1 MHQATFKMRIK
12 IRPACENLFVPVNLA
27 AGHQTYCNCYKFLHK
42 FALWQAG
49 IAPPKSSGTVFHPRW
64 SCVLC
69 RPLAFLIFFDTFSL
83 VLWVFAFVCFETP
96 SLAFTLPCSAL
107 LTTFWAIFKPEI
119 HFQLFG
125 VPPWAFRRF
134 TYCAA
139 SSCAVCWSVNI
150 LAVGVNRIL

>member
-1 MHQATFKMRIK
+1 MHQATLKMRIK
-12 IRPACENLFVPVNLA
+12 IRPACENLFVPVNLP
-27 AGHQTYCNCYKFLHK
+27 AGHRTYCNCYKFLHK

-49 IAPPKSSGTVFHPRW
+49 PAPPKSSGAEFHPRW

-69 RPLAFLIFFDTFSL
+69 RPLAFLIFFFS
-83 VLWVFAFVCFETP
+83 TP
-96 SLAFTLPCSAL
+96 SVWFYEFSHLPALKRLRFASCSAL

-125 VPPWAFRRF
+125 APPWAFRRF